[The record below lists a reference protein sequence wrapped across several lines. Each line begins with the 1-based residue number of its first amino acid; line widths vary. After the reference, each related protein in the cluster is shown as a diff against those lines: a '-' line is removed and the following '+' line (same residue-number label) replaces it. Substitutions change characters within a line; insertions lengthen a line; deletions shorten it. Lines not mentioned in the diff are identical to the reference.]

1 MITKEFLKRET
12 KADGEQFYPISR
24 EAKHILKCVGG
35 KINIKIRPRR
45 KYDEGCQSHRKCIQ
59 VKVESENSKG
69 ARGMARISQ
78 ALFRIYSILYI

>member
-1 MITKEFLKRET
+1 MITKDFLKRET
-12 KADGEQFYPISR
+12 KEDGEQFYPISR

-35 KINIKIRPRR
+35 KINIQIRPRR
-45 KYDEGCQSHRKCIQ
+45 KYDERCQSNRKCIK

-78 ALFRIYSILYI
+78 ALFCIAY